1 MNYVVIGAGPAGCA
15 AAYTIDKNKSG
26 HNVTLIEASD
36 LIGGRTKQLQIG
48 DFSVGTGALFLMGGI
63 YPRTSALLKETGHW
77 DELVTWKGATELM
90 DNDNAR
96 YPVNFVDLI
105 SYLKIPKLTMGDRL
119 KIALAGVKLFFSK
132 GAKNPFDGEDL
143 AQYDKGENLEQ
154 WSRKNLGDRGY
165 EYIIRP
171 LYDFLYAVPPSW
183 LSTPFPI
190 AIIQQ
195 AFKMKLSSPP
205 NGPAQVSEWL
215 VSACKNVTVKTE
227 SPVQAIVKN
236 GNKFNVVTESATI
249 VADGIILAT
258 EAYTAGELM
267 KDFISADSY
276 DKLVNAPYTD
286 YAHVQVGYKTNPWP
300 DYPVDIVLPV
310 GYGEGARPVGAMVL
324 QSRRQQSAVPDGGE
338 LVGVYF
344 TTPPL
349 EYMSDEEIKEEALKW
364 IHKTF
369 GKPSEEPEFIKL
381 FHYKK
386 GLNIAKPGAYQHLED
401 LRNQMPEGVYLAG
414 DYFSQAGIEAAV
426 FSGERAAE
434 QLLK

>member
-15 AAYTIDKNKSG
+15 AAYTIDKNG
-26 HNVTLIEASD
+26 HNVILIEASD

-63 YPRTSALLKETGHW
+63 YPRTSALIKETGHW
-77 DELVTWKGATELM
+77 HELVAWKGATEIM

-96 YPVNFVDLI
+96 YPVSFVDLI
-105 SYLKIPKLTMGDRL
+105 SYLKIPKLTMGDRF
-119 KIALAGVKLFFSK
+119 KIALTFVKLFFSK

-154 WSRKNLGDRGY
+154 WARKNLGDRGY

-195 AFKMKLSSPP
+195 AFKMQLSSPP
-205 NGPAQVSEWL
+205 KGTVQVSEWL
-215 VSACKNVTVKTE
+215 VSACKNLTVKTN

-236 GNKFNVVTESATI
+236 GNKFDILTENATF
-249 VADGIILAT
+249 VADGIVLAT
-258 EAYTAGELM
+258 EAYTAAELT

-286 YAHVQVGYKTNPWP
+286 YAHVQVGYKKNPWP
-300 DYPVDIVLPV
+300 DYPVDIVLPA
-310 GYGEGARPVGAMVL
+310 GYGEGPRPVGAMVL
-324 QSRRQQSAVPDGGE
+324 QSRRQRSAVPEGGE

-349 EYMSDEEIKEEALKW
+349 EYMSDEDIKNEALKW

-369 GKPSEEPEFIKL
+369 GEPTEEPDFVKL

-386 GLNIAKPGAYQHLED
+386 GLNIARPGAYKQLD
-401 LRNQMPEGVYLAG
+401 KLRKEMPEGIFLAG

-426 FSGERAAE
+426 YSGERAAK

>member
-15 AAYTIDKNKSG
+15 AAYTLDKKG

-36 LIGGRTKQLQIG
+36 AVGGRTKQMQIG
-48 DFSVGTGALFLMGGI
+48 DFSVGVGALFLMGGI

-77 DELVTWKGATELM
+77 DELQLWSGATEIM
-90 DNDNAR
+90 DNDNSR
-96 YPVNFVDLI
+96 YPVSFVDLI
-105 SYLKIPKLTMGDRL
+105 SYLKIPKLTFGDRL
-119 KIALAGVKLFFSK
+119 KIAWAAVKLFLSK
-132 GAKNPFDGEDL
+132 GAKNPFDGQDL
-143 AQYDKGENLEQ
+143 AQYDHGENLEE

-195 AFKMKLSSPP
+195 AFKMQLSAPP
-205 NGPAQVSEWL
+205 KGPVQVSQWL
-215 VSACKNVTVKTE
+215 VEACSNLDLRTE
-227 SPVQAIVKN
+227 TPAMSIAKVDGGFEISTQ
-236 GNKFNVVTESATI
+236 TETLK
-249 VADGIILAT
+249 ADGVVLAT
-258 EAYTAGELM
+258 EAYTSAELM
-267 KDFISADSY
+267 KAFISPQSY
-276 DKLVNAPYTD
+276 GKLLNAPYTD
-286 YAHVQVGYKTNPWP
+286 YAHVQVGYTNNPWP
-300 DYPVDIVLPV
+300 DYPADIILPV
-310 GYGEGARPVGAMVL
+310 GYGEGPRPVGAMVL
-324 QSRRQQSAVPDGGE
+324 QSRRQKSAVPPGGE

-349 EYMSDEEIKEEALKW
+349 EYMSDEDIKNEALKW
-364 IHKTF
+364 IAKAF
-369 GKPSEEPEFIKL
+369 GETDEKPEFVKL

-386 GLNIAKPGAYQHLED
+386 GLNIAKPGAYQALD
-401 LRNQMPEGVYLAG
+401 QLRTEIPSGIYLAG

-434 QLLK
+434 QLLSQ